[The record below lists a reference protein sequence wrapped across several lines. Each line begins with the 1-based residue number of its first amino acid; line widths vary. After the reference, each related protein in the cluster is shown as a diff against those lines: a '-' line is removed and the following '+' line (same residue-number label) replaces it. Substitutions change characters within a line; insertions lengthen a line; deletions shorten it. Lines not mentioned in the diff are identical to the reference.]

1 MFGHKKDI
9 SSFTLTT
16 KIKLRHLSY
25 EGFQYWANMCYA
37 CARLHNVCVYNT
49 YELNKTKNT
58 LFVQNDK
65 EYLDTVKSNENYK
78 FLPSAAS
85 INVLLSIQP
94 MFKSFC
100 MLLKAKKDGRYDKPI
115 NPPGFKYKE
124 GYSNFTVF
132 STGFSIKNDKL
143 CITPSFGKKAKLKES
158 DYCFDIPK
166 YLLDRK
172 IVMVTIKPSDKK
184 NLKYFIL
191 LITYSIEKPQLVHNF
206 DNVLSIDIGI
216 NNLATCFNS
225 SSNESFI
232 IDGRRLKFINSR
244 YNKDIARLSAIKD
257 RQKIKRWTNKMYKLL
272 ERRNDRIDDILHKA
286 SKHIVEYCLI
296 NDIGT
301 IVVGKNKDWK
311 QNCDLR
317 KSTTQ
322 NFVQIPH
329 ARFIDMITYKANIV
343 GIRLITLNESYTSKC
358 SSLDNEEICHHEKYV
373 GKRSKRGMFVTSK
386 GIRIN
391 ADVNAAINIYRRHVT
406 AMGSSVTIDS
416 KQMEGILAH
425 PLKIKVA

>member
-1 MFGHKKDI
+1 
-9 SSFTLTT
+9 
-16 KIKLRHLSY
+16 
-25 EGFQYWANMCYA
+25 
-37 CARLHNVCVYNT
+37 
-49 YELNKTKNT
+49 
-58 LFVQNDK
+58 
-65 EYLDTVKSNENYK
+65 
-78 FLPSAAS
+78 
-85 INVLLSIQP
+85 
-94 MFKSFC
+94 

-184 NLKYFIL
+184 NLKYFTL

-343 GIRLITLNESYTSKC
+343 GIRLITLNESHTSKC

-391 ADVNAAINIYRRHVT
+391 ADVNAAINIYRRYVT